1 VSDRNL
7 DSSGALADYLA
18 TLSRRKW
25 LLILPLVI
33 VPLVAVAVTLGQT
46 PVYRATAQVLLSNQN
61 VVADATGAGS
71 GAYVDPT
78 RVAATQSDVARS
90 PQLVDRVV
98 KSAHVAGLT
107 AGEVSGGST
116 IVPELGA
123 DLLDFSFENGD
134 PVAASRVATAYAR
147 EYTIFRR
154 NLDTLA
160 LKNAIKNV
168 QIKIDRLQARGVKD
182 TSPLY
187 TSLLDSQSKL
197 ETAATLQTANTTL
210 LRPASGAEKVSPK
223 PRRNAALG
231 VGIGLMLGLLLAFVA
246 EALDRNVRSE
256 SELELALGIP
266 LLGRLPQP
274 SRKLRQA
281 SGLVML
287 AEPQS
292 VGAEAFRKLRTNIDF
307 ANLKLEAEVML
318 VTSAL
323 EQEGKSTTAAN
334 LAVAYAR
341 AGRKVALVDFDL
353 RRPFLH
359 RFFRRSPVPGIT
371 DIIAGRVS
379 TIGAL
384 QEIALPSLTSNVSR
398 IASTAA
404 YASGVTPLEAQ
415 RNGTVGSTEIMLL
428 PAGSSTTADPADYMD
443 SVALR
448 ELFAELRESFDFVVV
463 DAPPTLAVGDALI
476 LSSVVDTILIVVGKR
491 GLPRVALDDLVRQLE
506 TVRAPRIGF
515 ALAGAVGAEYSS
527 GYHYG
532 YGARE
537 RSEAE
542 RGGARRAL

>member
-266 LLGRLPQP
+266 LL
-274 SRKLRQA
+274 
-281 SGLVML
+281 
-287 AEPQS
+287 
-292 VGAEAFRKLRTNIDF
+292 
-307 ANLKLEAEVML
+307 
-318 VTSAL
+318 
-323 EQEGKSTTAAN
+323 
-334 LAVAYAR
+334 
-341 AGRKVALVDFDL
+341 
-353 RRPFLH
+353 
-359 RFFRRSPVPGIT
+359 
-371 DIIAGRVS
+371 
-379 TIGAL
+379 
-384 QEIALPSLTSNVSR
+384 
-398 IASTAA
+398 
-404 YASGVTPLEAQ
+404 
-415 RNGTVGSTEIMLL
+415 
-428 PAGSSTTADPADYMD
+428 
-443 SVALR
+443 
-448 ELFAELRESFDFVVV
+448 
-463 DAPPTLAVGDALI
+463 
-476 LSSVVDTILIVVGKR
+476 
-491 GLPRVALDDLVRQLE
+491 
-506 TVRAPRIGF
+506 
-515 ALAGAVGAEYSS
+515 
-527 GYHYG
+527 
-532 YGARE
+532 
-537 RSEAE
+537 
-542 RGGARRAL
+542 